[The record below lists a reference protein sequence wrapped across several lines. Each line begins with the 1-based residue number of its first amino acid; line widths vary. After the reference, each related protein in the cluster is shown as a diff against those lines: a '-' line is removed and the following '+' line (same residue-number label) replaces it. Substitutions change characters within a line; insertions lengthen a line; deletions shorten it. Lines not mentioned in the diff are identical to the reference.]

1 MTAFLLRRLFSGAI
15 VLFVVASLTFGILQL
30 VPGGPF
36 DKEKKLPAEILANIQ
51 AKYQLDQPLWKQYL
65 LYIHGLVQGDL
76 GPSYKYIDRNVND
89 ILKESLPVS
98 AQLGTLALL
107 VALILG
113 LGAGISSTI
122 RPNSILDRLVIFL
135 STLGISIP
143 NFVLGA
149 GLIWGFSLGLGILPA
164 ARWEGFEHAILPA
177 LTLGTPSAAF
187 LARLTRSSIL
197 EAAGEDYVRTA
208 RAKGL
213 SENRILTKH
222 ILKNSLIPVVTVFG
236 PLAAALITGSFIVEH
251 IFAIPGMGRFFVTA
265 VANRD
270 YPLIMGVTLV
280 YTTFLVIANLVVDIL
295 YSLLDPRMRPN

>member
-89 ILKESLPVS
+89 ILKETLPVS

-107 VALILG
+107 VTLILG
-113 LGAGISSTI
+113 LGTGISSTI
-122 RPNSILDRLVIFL
+122 RPNSIFDRLVIFL

-149 GLIWGFSLGLGILPA
+149 GLIWGFALGLGILPA
-164 ARWEGFEHAILPA
+164 ARWESFNHAILPA
-177 LTLGTPSAAF
+177 LTLGIPSAAF

-197 EAAGEDYVRTA
+197 EAAGEDYVQTA

>member
-89 ILKESLPVS
+89 ILKETLPVS

-107 VALILG
+107 VTLILG
-113 LGAGISSTI
+113 LGTGISSTI
-122 RPNSILDRLVIFL
+122 RPNSIFDRLVIFL

-149 GLIWGFSLGLGILPA
+149 GLIWGFALGLGILPA
-164 ARWEGFEHAILPA
+164 ARWESFNHAILPA
-177 LTLGTPSAAF
+177 LTLGIPSAAF